1 MAIDPKLNAQL
12 HKRLPIGDYEEI
24 LGVFRHHWFVYVS
37 IWFIGFFAV
46 IAIMASAVA
55 FTTPASDA
63 QGAAN
68 QYDSIILGV
77 AIVLSALAAVATTIP
92 AWLKSQEQLV
102 VTDEAVLQVLQ
113 PSLFGS
119 KISQLSLQHVA
130 DVSVRKDFFGS
141 ILGFGA
147 VTIETPGEQA
157 NYTFSAIPSPDAAA
171 KVLIEAHENF
181 IAALESGR
189 LPTSIRKDGQD
200 SHSVTVDAVE
210 YQKFLD
216 FQQYQASMA
225 RNEPPAATKQADTND
240 TPNT

>member
-12 HKRLPIGDYEEI
+12 HKRLPIGDDEEI

-55 FTTPASDA
+55 FTAPTGDIDSTT
-63 QGAAN
+63 N
-68 QYDSIILGV
+68 QYRSIILAG
-77 AIVLSALAAVATTIP
+77 AGFLSALAAVATTIP

-119 KISQLSLQHVA
+119 KVSQLSLQHVA

-141 ILGFGA
+141 LLGFGA

-189 LPTSIRKDGQD
+189 LPTSIRKDGQQG
-200 SHSVTVDAVE
+200 HSVTVDSAE

-216 FQQYQASMA
+216 YQQYQARA
-225 RNEPPAATKQADTND
+225 QAENEPTQTQVDQNNPT
-240 TPNT
+240 

>member
-1 MAIDPKLNAQL
+1 MAIDSKLNERL
-12 HKRLPIGDYEEI
+12 HKRLPIGADEEI

-37 IWFIGFFAV
+37 IWLIGFFAV
-46 IAIMASAVA
+46 VAIMAAAVA
-55 FTTPASDA
+55 FTAPAGSSETVTSQYRSVVLA
-63 QGAAN
+63 GA
-68 QYDSIILGV
+68 GFF
-77 AIVLSALAAVATTIP
+77 SALAAIATTIP

-119 KISQLSLQHVA
+119 KVSQLSLQHVA

-141 ILGFGA
+141 LLGFGA

-157 NYTFSAIPSPDAAA
+157 NYTFSAVPSPDAAA

-189 LPTSIRKDGQD
+189 LPTSIRKNGQQE
-200 SHSVTVDAVE
+200 HSVTVDATE

-216 FQQYQASMA
+216 FQQYQARA
-225 RNEPPAATKQADTND
+225 QVQTELAQAQTDKENPA
-240 TPNT
+240 